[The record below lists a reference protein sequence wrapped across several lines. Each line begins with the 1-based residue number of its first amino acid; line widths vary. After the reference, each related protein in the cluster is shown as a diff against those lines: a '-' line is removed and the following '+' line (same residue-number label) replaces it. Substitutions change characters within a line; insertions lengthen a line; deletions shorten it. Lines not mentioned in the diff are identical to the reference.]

1 LAHLWTGRAL
11 QAENDDLEKVGLA
24 LLYPPSHEGACV
36 KLLHSELPSYLSNC
50 SSVVARP
57 GITAPIASAS
67 KPEQVG
73 DLVKATTLKLS
84 TGQIAVLERASAR
97 DG

>member
-1 LAHLWTGRAL
+1 MT
-11 QAENDDLEKVGLA
+11 
-24 LLYPPSHEGACV
+24 
-36 KLLHSELPSYLSNC
+36 
-50 SSVVARP
+50 RP

-67 KPEQVG
+67 NPEQVG

-84 TGQIAVLERASAR
+84 SEQIAVLERASAR